1 MLKAE
6 KREFSDFIDY
16 KIFTSAK
23 KLSLFK
29 FWLKE
34 IARLLYL
41 LIAKYWNE
49 VFDLRAFWKQ
59 KQNYFSTILDVFR
72 VFGKI
77 PVTYLLVTQ
86 VAQKDE
92 KIEYPVEEQQRQIK
106 IMKK

>member
-1 MLKAE
+1 M
-6 KREFSDFIDY
+6 
-16 KIFTSAK
+16 
-23 KLSLFK
+23 
-29 FWLKE
+29 
-34 IARLLYL
+34 
-41 LIAKYWNE
+41 
-49 VFDLRAFWKQ
+49 
-59 KQNYFSTILDVFR
+59 FR